1 MTTLSHTL
9 HTLNSSLRQELST
22 LNSSLRQELQAVKQ
36 VKKVAFSAVMDHI
49 IGDVRI
55 GQVIRYNKIL
65 MNEGHHYDSITGVF
79 TAPTAGVYQ
88 FSFFLGTGGT
98 DRVQAWIQLMVEGQS
113 KAGAVVD
120 HLLDYQDIQGGNVVI
135 VRLNANDRVW
145 MEEFHENSGRI
156 YGNNGF
162 TTFSGALLFE

>member
-1 MTTLSHTL
+1 MTT
-9 HTLNSSLRQELST
+9 LRQELHT

-65 MNEGHHYDSITGVF
+65 LNEGHHYDSITGIF
-79 TAPTAGVYQ
+79 TAPTTGVYQ
-88 FSFFLGTGGT
+88 FSFFLGHNGN
-98 DRVQAWIQLMVEGQS
+98 DHVQAWIQLMVEGQS

-120 HLLDYQDIQGGNVVI
+120 AFHDWQDIQGGNMVI

-156 YGNNGF
+156 YGDTGF
-162 TTFSGALLFE
+162 TTFSGSLLFE